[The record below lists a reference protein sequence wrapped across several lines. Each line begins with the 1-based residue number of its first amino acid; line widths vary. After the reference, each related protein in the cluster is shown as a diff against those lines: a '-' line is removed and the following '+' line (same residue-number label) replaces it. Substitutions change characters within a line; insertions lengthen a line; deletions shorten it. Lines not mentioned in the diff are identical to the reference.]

1 MYYAPSVNPTMLIA
15 LGSITAQQANPM
27 DHTMQKL
34 KQLLDYAATYTD
46 AITTYHISNMVL
58 AGYSDDSYIYGKKS
72 IS

>member
-1 MYYAPSVNPTMLIA
+1 MMIA
-15 LGSITAQQANPM
+15 LGSITEQQANPM

-46 AITTYHISNMVL
+46 AIITYHISNMVL